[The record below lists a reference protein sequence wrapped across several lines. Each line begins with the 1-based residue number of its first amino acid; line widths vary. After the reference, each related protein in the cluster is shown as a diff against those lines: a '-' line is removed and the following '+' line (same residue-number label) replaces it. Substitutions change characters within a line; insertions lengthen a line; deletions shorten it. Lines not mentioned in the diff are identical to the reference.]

1 MGILLQPWVIKSEI
15 NWHFFRYQYSP
26 FIRLF
31 SPLLIV
37 TERTLEVDSIIKTF
51 GFNHLLSDVYLKCKT
66 NEVIGILGRNGTGKS
81 TLLKIIFGS
90 TDADNKSIRFDNK
103 VFEKPFK
110 EGNLVAYLPQNQFLP
125 KNQSVAQIIKIY
137 FSDRNIR
144 KKLLSHNKI
153 KPHLIKKITA
163 LSGGERRYFEVL
175 LLLNL
180 PVPFVL
186 LDEPFS
192 ALEPLFKS
200 EIKALINTYR
210 KEKGII
216 LTDHDYVN
224 LMEVSDQVL
233 LIDQG
238 VCRHITDRKQ
248 LVEYN
253 YLPPE
258 KTSGNEE
265 EIEPFTADKQ
275 TLKDLELND
284 VQGQNSFFSV
294 FGSPETKG
302 GKAQLDELFHSPTC
316 HTPTLINRQHT
327 IKFFQEHDEI
337 LTINKEQLDFISFY
351 YESSVII
358 SSATLL
364 DSFLSFAKN
373 KWRESNDYY
382 IKETGIRFIHD
393 FLKDM
398 HQLSTKIQ
406 KLKPPSYLATIS
418 LNIQKTINKRNL
430 REFVDGFEQHSF
442 FTPISSYDFLL
453 RKTLKQDITRLLDV
467 FYQLEAFY
475 TIGKESKYLNFNFP
489 EYTNSIKTHIELEG
503 LIHPKIQNAVANN
516 FYLSEKE
523 NVCFL
528 TGANMAGKSS
538 FLKAFGIAVYLAHL
552 GFPVPASKM
561 KISQFDGLVTTINLS
576 DDLNLGLS
584 HFYSEVMRVKDVAK
598 QLKNNKR
605 LVVIFDELF
614 RGTNVKDAAIASSL
628 IINALAKL
636 QGSTYIISSHILE
649 IAEELEVND
658 NIIFKCFE
666 TNLVNDEPKYT
677 YKLKN
682 GVSTESLGIN
692 IVLKEQILELL
703 ERRPPPKD

>member
-1 MGILLQPWVIKSEI
+1 
-15 NWHFFRYQYSP
+15 
-26 FIRLF
+26 
-31 SPLLIV
+31 V

-51 GFNHLLSDVYLKCKT
+51 GFNHLLSDVYLKCRT
-66 NEVIGILGRNGTGKS
+66 NEVIGVLGRNGAGKS
-81 TLLKIIFGS
+81 TLLKIIFGA
-90 TDADNKSIRFDNK
+90 TDANNKSIRIDNK

-125 KNQSVAQIIKIY
+125 KNQSITQIIKIY
-137 FSDRNIR
+137 FSDRIIR
-144 KKLLSHNKI
+144 KRILSHHRI
-153 KPHLIKKITA
+153 KPHLTKMVSE

-175 LLLNL
+175 LILYL
-180 PVPFVL
+180 PVPFAL

-192 ALEPLFKS
+192 ALDPLYKA
-200 EIKALINTYR
+200 EIKDLINTHR

-224 LMEVSDQVL
+224 LMEVSDHIL

-238 VCRHITDRKQ
+238 VCRHIIEKNQ

-253 YLPPE
+253 YLPPD
-258 KTSGNEE
+258 KSTRNDE
-265 EIEPFTADKQ
+265 EINRFTADKQ
-275 TLKDLELND
+275 TLKDLGLDD
-284 VQGQNSFFSV
+284 VQGQDSFFSI
-294 FGSPETKG
+294 FGKPETKG
-302 GKAQLDELFHSPTC
+302 GKAQLEKLFHSPTC
-316 HTPTLINRQHT
+316 NTSTLKNRQQT
-327 IKFFQEHDEI
+327 IKFFQENEEI
-337 LTINKEQLDFISFY
+337 LNIKRKQLDFISFY
-351 YESSVII
+351 FDSSVII

-364 DSFLSFAKN
+364 DAFLSSVKN

-382 IKETGIRFIHD
+382 IMETGIRFVHD

-398 HQLSTKIQ
+398 HQLSTEIQ
-406 KLKPPSYLATIS
+406 KLKPPSYLSSIAF
-418 LNIQKTINKRNL
+418 NIQETINKKNL
-430 REFVDGFEQHSF
+430 REFDDGFDQHSF
-442 FTPISSYDFLL
+442 FVPISSYDFLL
-453 RKTLKQDITRLLDV
+453 RKTLKQDITQLLDV

-475 TIGKESKYLNFNFP
+475 TIGKESKHLNFNFP
-489 EYTNSIKTHIELEG
+489 EYTNDIKTHIELEG

-523 NVCFL
+523 NICFL

-552 GFPVPASKM
+552 GFPIPASRM
-561 KISQFDGLVTTINLS
+561 KISQFDGLVSTINLS

-598 QLKNNKR
+598 QLSNNKR

-614 RGTNVKDAAIASSL
+614 RGTNVKDAASASSL

-649 IAEELEVND
+649 IAEELEVNN
-658 NIIFKCFE
+658 NIFFKFFE
-666 TNLVNDEPKYT
+666 TNLVNNEPKYT

-692 IVLKEQILELL
+692 IVLKEKILELL
-703 ERRPPPKD
+703 ERKLPPRE

>member
-1 MGILLQPWVIKSEI
+1 M
-15 NWHFFRYQYSP
+15 
-26 FIRLF
+26 
-31 SPLLIV
+31 
-37 TERTLEVDSIIKTF
+37 TERTLEVDSIIKTY

-66 NEVIGILGRNGTGKS
+66 NEVIGILGRNGAGKS

-90 TDADNKSIRFDNK
+90 TDADNKNIRFDNK
-103 VFEKPFK
+103 VFDMPFK

-125 KNQSVAQIIKIY
+125 KNQSVAQIIRIY

-144 KKLLSHNKI
+144 KRIFSHNKI
-153 KPHLIKKITA
+153 KPHLTKKTTA

-180 PVPFVL
+180 PVSFVL

-224 LMEVSDQVL
+224 LMEVSDHL
-233 LIDQG
+233 CLIDQG
-238 VCRHITDRKQ
+238 VCRHINDRKQ
-248 LVEYN
+248 LEEYN

-258 KTSGNEE
+258 KSSKYEE
-265 EIEPFTADKQ
+265 EVEPFTADKQ
-275 TLKDLELND
+275 TLKDLELNN
-284 VQGQNSFFSV
+284 VHGQNSFFSI

-302 GKAQLDELFHSPTC
+302 GKAQLEKLFLTPTC
-316 HTPTLINRQHT
+316 HTPTLKNRQET
-327 IKFFQEHDEI
+327 IRFFQEHDEI
-337 LTINKEQLDFISFY
+337 LTINKKQLDFISFY

-358 SSATLL
+358 SSDTLL
-364 DSFLSFAKN
+364 DTFLSFVKN

-382 IKETGIRFIHD
+382 IKETGIRFVHD

-398 HQLSTKIQ
+398 DQLSTEIQ
-406 KLKPPSYLATIS
+406 KLTPPSYLSSIAF
-418 LNIQKTINKRNL
+418 NIQETINKKNL
-430 REFVDGFEQHSF
+430 REFDDGFDQHSYF
-442 FTPISSYDFLL
+442 VPISSYDFLL
-453 RKTLKQDITRLLDV
+453 RKTLKQDIAQLLDI

-475 TIGKESKYLNFNFP
+475 TIGKESKHLNFNFP
-489 EYTNSIKTHIELEG
+489 EYTNSLKTHIELEG

-516 FYLSEKE
+516 FYFSEKE
-523 NVCFL
+523 NICFL

-584 HFYSEVMRVKDVAK
+584 HFYSEVMRVKEVAK

-614 RGTNVKDAAIASSL
+614 RGTNVKDAASASSL

-636 QGSTYIISSHILE
+636 QGSTFIISSHILK
-649 IAEELEVND
+649 IAEELETNN
-658 NIIFKCFE
+658 NIFFNCFE
-666 TNLVNDEPKYT
+666 TNLVNNEPKYT

-692 IVLKEQILELL
+692 IVLKEQILEIL
-703 ERRPPPKD
+703 EGKLPSKDKGADNT